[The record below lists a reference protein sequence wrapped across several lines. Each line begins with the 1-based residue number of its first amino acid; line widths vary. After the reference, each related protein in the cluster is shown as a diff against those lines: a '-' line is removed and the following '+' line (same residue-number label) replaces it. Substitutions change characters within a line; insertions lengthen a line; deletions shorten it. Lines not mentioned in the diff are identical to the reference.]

1 MEIKIVIEMPDG
13 TSRKWEDIPDAEKNQ
28 IGMALN
34 RQCLTTLGY
43 KEKKIKQNAF
53 AESLGYSASKFNSM
67 LQGRKLI
74 NVSDIVL
81 IMRLLNIESD
91 ELFKGVK

>member
-1 MEIKIVIEMPDG
+1 MIDISKCNEPVAENIKRI
-13 TSRKWEDIPDAEKNQ
+13 
-28 IGMALN
+28 L
-34 RQCLTTLGY
+34 
-43 KEKKIKQNAF
+43 KEKKIKQNVF

-81 IMRLLNIESD
+81 IMRLLNIESE
-91 ELFKGVK
+91 ELFKGVE

>member
-1 MEIKIVIEMPDG
+1 
-13 TSRKWEDIPDAEKNQ
+13 
-28 IGMALN
+28 
-34 RQCLTTLGY
+34 
-43 KEKKIKQNAF
+43 
-53 AESLGYSASKFNSM
+53 M

-91 ELFKGVK
+91 ELFKGVKQVVIGNKEYEQVIITDNENNVLASITDENIIEEDSCKVVMIRKKRN